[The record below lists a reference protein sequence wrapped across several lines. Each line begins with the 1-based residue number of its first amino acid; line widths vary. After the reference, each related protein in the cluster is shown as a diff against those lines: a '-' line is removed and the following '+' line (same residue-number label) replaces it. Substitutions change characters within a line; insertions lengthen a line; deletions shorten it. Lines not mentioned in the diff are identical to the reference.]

1 MKIQWKQLII
11 RLLVPLLG
19 GALVALYTNGSMQ
32 GVYNTIDRPPFSPP
46 PWVFPVVWT
55 VLYLLMGYASYLVA
69 EKGGE
74 GAEKALF
81 FYHVQLLLNFLW
93 PVLFFKFE
101 LFFAAA
107 VEIVLLLIFLAV
119 TTVLFWK
126 VRPAAGAL
134 MLPYLAWTVF
144 ASYLCIATAVLN

>member
-1 MKIQWKQLII
+1 MKIRWKQLII

-19 GALVALYTNGSMQ
+19 GALVALYTNSSMV
-32 GVYNTIDRPPFSPP
+32 GIYETIDRPPLSPP
-46 PWVFPVVWT
+46 AWLFPVVWT
-55 VLYLLMGYASYLVA
+55 VLYLLMGIASYLVA
-69 EKGGE
+69 EQGGE
-74 GAEKALF
+74 AAQKALF

-107 VEIVLLLIFLAV
+107 VEIVLLLIILII
-119 TTVLFWK
+119 TVVQFWK

-134 MLPYLAWTVF
+134 LLPYLAWTVF
-144 ASYLCIATAVLN
+144 ATYLCIAVAVLN